1 MSENYDI
8 YLDRLPQVRI
18 TRGSPR
24 DLLRTRADLLA
35 AAELIET
42 DTLGAGRAMTEDEQ
56 RNMDRYLA
64 GIRTLNERLSEYKRQ
79 REAENDSGLP
89 LHFPF

>member
-1 MSENYDI
+1 
-8 YLDRLPQVRI
+8 
-18 TRGSPR
+18 
-24 DLLRTRADLLA
+24 
-35 AAELIET
+35 
-42 DTLGAGRAMTEDEQ
+42 MTEDEQ